1 MPITLEFRG
10 VMLMCVEGPP
20 EARLLRN
27 ILIPECEDTIP
38 PFGSRE
44 GNIRYHLDGSV
55 ADAHYAGIMIIAPGA
70 WPRHYPIRGSQVT
83 IAGTRPGRPDVT
95 AGIGKSHGLAA
106 VTSPGGAGPL
116 HVATSI
122 PGATTLN
129 LSLIATK
136 CEPIFPDLGAGSLK
150 LGVEDNLPSGL
161 RLTIDDAV
169 TIQVAP
175 ENGTALGIE
184 VPANCRIIVY
194 NADKQDPTPEDL
206 VRIHLPINDFA
217 VDHDFKWL
225 YSLLE
230 PDNATIAEWSH
241 GCLPAP
247 VYTRDRKM
255 SIACPRVST
264 CVHFWIQLA

>member
-10 VMLMCVEGPP
+10 VMLMCVQGPP
-20 EARLLRN
+20 EKRELSH
-27 ILIPECEDTIP
+27 ILIPECEDAIP

-44 GNIRYHLDGSV
+44 GAVRYHLDGSV
-55 ADAHYAGIMIIAPGA
+55 ADAHYAGIMIIAPGE
-70 WPRHYPIRGSQVT
+70 WPRHYPVRGSQVT
-83 IAGTRPGRPDVT
+83 IAATRPGRPDIT

-116 HVATSI
+116 HVAATSA
-122 PGATTLN
+122 GTTTVH
-129 LSLIATK
+129 LSLTATK
-136 CEPIFPDLGAGSLK
+136 CEPILPELGTGSLK
-150 LGVEDNLPSGL
+150 LGVEDNLASGMQ
-161 RLTIDDAV
+161 LTIDDAV
-169 TIQVAP
+169 TIQVTP
-175 ENGTALGIE
+175 ENGTPLGIE

-194 NADKQDPTPEDL
+194 NADKQNPAPQDL

-230 PDNATIAEWSH
+230 PVDDTLAEWSH

-264 CVHFWIQLA
+264 CVHFWIQLP